1 MRRHDEGRGGR
12 RPRPAAR
19 CKSAAQGACTKAE
32 TYVTTQRRC
41 CALRGASEAR
51 FQGDARARRREAERA
66 QERGRTHGPGRSGRD
81 GVLER
86 ANDDV
91 GDEGRSRGT
100 VGDGWSTCAHRISC
114 CASPATSPLTAHTG
128 LAVYFRE
135 KKDLLAELTTSLNDR
150 IDRLGLNVR
159 TLVRRYG
166 PWWVAHDC

>member
-32 TYVTTQRRC
+32 TYVATQRIC
-41 CALRGASEAR
+41 CASRAASEASK
-51 FQGDARARRREAERA
+51 ARSTKATRAQEREAERA

-114 CASPATSPLTAHTG
+114 CASPATSSLTAHTG
-128 LAVYFRE
+128 LASGCIFV
-135 KKDLLAELTTSLNDR
+135 KKEICLQLNFLK
-150 IDRLGLNVR
+150 I
-159 TLVRRYG
+159 
-166 PWWVAHDC
+166 